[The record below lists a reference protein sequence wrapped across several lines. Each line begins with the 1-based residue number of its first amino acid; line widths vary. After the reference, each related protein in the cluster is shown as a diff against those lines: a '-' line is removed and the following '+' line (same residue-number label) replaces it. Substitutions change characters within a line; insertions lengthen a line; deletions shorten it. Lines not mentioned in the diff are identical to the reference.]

1 MMDFHFKWAATTI
14 KAKVPTKG
22 HSRTLFLHFLF
33 FLTVNIRET
42 NWIWTRVLNL
52 SGSVRCIW
60 AVVVAQWVERS
71 LPIREVRC
79 LNPVIV
85 KYLHIEH
92 LFTVNCIEK
101 TKITTKEDGNG
112 LLKKTFWT
120 KGSTEKPSYLNDVLI
135 FLLNCRPLDSPNIT
149 LKD

>member
-22 HSRTLFLHFLF
+22 HSRTLFQQFLF

-112 LLKKTFWT
+112 LLKKTFLT
-120 KGSTEKPSYLNDVLI
+120 KGSTEKPSYLNDVLN
-135 FLLNCRPLDSPNIT
+135 FLWNCRPLDSPNIT

>member
-1 MMDFHFKWAATTI
+1 M
-14 KAKVPTKG
+14 
-22 HSRTLFLHFLF
+22 
-33 FLTVNIRET
+33 
-42 NWIWTRVLNL
+42 
-52 SGSVRCIW
+52 
-60 AVVVAQWVERS
+60 VVAQWVERS

-101 TKITTKEDGNG
+101 TKIATKEDGNG

-120 KGSTEKPSYLNDVLI
+120 KGSTEKPSYLNDVLN